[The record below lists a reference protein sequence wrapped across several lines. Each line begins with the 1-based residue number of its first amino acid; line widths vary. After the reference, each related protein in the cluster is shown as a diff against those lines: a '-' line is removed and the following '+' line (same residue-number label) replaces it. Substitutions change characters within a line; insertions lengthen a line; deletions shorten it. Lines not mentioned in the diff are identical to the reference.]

1 MRCSFTTASVLTV
14 TGVLLLLGG
23 IYIRAGHENKVQTIA
38 GSESKTSISKE
49 RKKRPIPYG
58 DNYTVRGC
66 IEKFR
71 TYNNFENAIK
81 DSSFMTDDTV
91 VILEPDVNPAEAALW
106 VPGDGISH
114 LINFKTGETSKPITD
129 KDPRATT
136 IKHIKE
142 ALKVVDENAK

>member
-1 MRCSFTTASVLTV
+1 MKKTITLLTV

-91 VILEPDVNPAEAALW
+91 VILEPDVNPTEAALR

-114 LINFKTGETSKPITD
+114 LINFKTGETSKPITG